1 MKSHDEF
8 ARERMKCD
16 DVKGLRKYAELFKG
30 SLLFFKIIIKLN
42 NIKHW

>member
-16 DVKGLRKYAELFKG
+16 DVKGLRKYVEIFKG
-30 SLLFFKIIIKLN
+30 NGFSKI
-42 NIKHW
+42 